1 MKRLRNRLILVFA
14 ATTLPALALTIWV
27 AGSLLDRSLRY
38 SSTAQLEALSRALEE
53 TARQYYQ
60 REREALRREAEA
72 SPNAGTLYRGAS
84 LASAPNEVRDFH
96 LSTDRERVVLSGAGG
111 SKLLYLVREP
121 DGVRVFERDLGPVR
135 FHDLRRQYA
144 EAREAIDRRGEKD
157 LRRGFL
163 YALVLLAGVPWA
175 IAFALLAVWAHRIS
189 RPIQA
194 LTGALGDLGRGDLS
208 VRLPET
214 RDDEAGEAMR
224 AFNHMAAELQQN
236 RERLLYLARLESW
249 QALARKLAHE
259 VKNSLTPIRLT
270 MEEWLARGD
279 QDQGGFRQQAAQ
291 IVIDEV
297 NSLERRVRAF
307 SELASEPPLNRREL
321 DAAAMIEERIGFL
334 RPAHP
339 EVRYRF
345 EAPEQP
351 VVANADEDLVKAILT
366 NLLENAA
373 QAAGPSGTVM
383 ASLSAENGKVAI
395 DIQDSGP
402 GLSEQARRTLFEP
415 TISFKKGGMGLG
427 LSIARKSALLCGGD
441 ILLTKGDL
449 GGAAFRVLL
458 PAACPRN
465 ES

>member
-1 MKRLRNRLILVFA
+1 MKRLRNRLILVFT
-14 ATTLPALALTIWV
+14 ATTLPALALTIWA
-27 AGSLLDRSLRY
+27 AGSLLERSLRY
-38 SSTAQLEALSRALEE
+38 SSTAQVEALSQALEE

-60 REREALRREAEA
+60 REREALRREAQS
-72 SPNAGTLYRGAS
+72 SPNASTRYGETS
-84 LASAPNEVRDFH
+84 MTSAPNEVREFH
-96 LSTDRERVVLSGAGG
+96 LSTDRERFLLAGEG
-111 SKLLYLVREP
+111 GNVLLYLVREP
-121 DGVRVFERDLGPVR
+121 GGVRVFERRLGPVR

-144 EAREAIDRRGEKD
+144 AAQEAIARRGDRD
-157 LRRGFL
+157 LRRGFFL
-163 YALVLLAGVPWA
+163 ALILLAGVPWA
-175 IAFALLAVWAHRIS
+175 IALLLLAVWAHRIS

-214 RDDEAGEAMR
+214 RDDEVGEAMR
-224 AFNHMAAELQQN
+224 AFNRMGAELQRN

-270 MEEWLARGD
+270 MEEWLARGGEE
-279 QDQGGFRQQAAQ
+279 QEGFRQQAAQ

-297 NSLERRVRAF
+297 HSLERRVRAF
-307 SELASEPPLNRREL
+307 SELASEPPLTRRDL
-321 DAAAMIEERIGFL
+321 DTAALIEERINFL

-339 EVRYRF
+339 EVDYRF

-351 VVANADEDLVKAILT
+351 VVASADEDLVKAILT

-373 QAAGPSGTVM
+373 QAAGASGTVM
-383 ASLSAENGKVAI
+383 ASVSAQNGKVAI

-458 PAACPRN
+458 PAACPRS